1 MIISIYHKY
10 VKKRQKYKEKQ
21 VRSTTRAN
29 YFILIIMAVSIILP
43 AFNSLAYHNEIIA
56 KLTSGGH
63 ILMIRHALA
72 PGSGDP
78 NNFKIGDCTTQ
89 RNLDETGRA
98 QARSIGNWLRS
109 KGIASARVYSSQW
122 CRCLETAKLMQLGS
136 VQELPA
142 LNSFYERIQDR
153 EPNISA
159 LKDFISRQPLE
170 GELIVFVTHFVTIG
184 AITGESVSSG
194 TGVLLELK
202 EDKSYDVVGRLTF
215 EN

>member
-1 MIISIYHKY
+1 MRAVYLFVIIL
-10 VKKRQKYKEKQ
+10 
-21 VRSTTRAN
+21 AG
-29 YFILIIMAVSIILP
+29 SIIVSP
-43 AFNSLAYHNEIIA
+43 SNGLAGNNEIIA
-56 KLTSGGH
+56 KLKAGGH

-78 NNFKIGDCTTQ
+78 KYFKIGDCSTQ
-89 RNLDETGRA
+89 RNLNETGRT

-109 KGIASARVYSSQW
+109 KGVVSARVYSSQW
-122 CRCLETAKLMQLGS
+122 CRCLETAKLMNLGS
-136 VQELPA
+136 VQEFPA

-153 EPNISA
+153 EPNIGA
-159 LKDFISRQPLE
+159 LKDFISRQPIG

-184 AITGESVSSG
+184 AIASESVSSG

-202 EDKSYDVVGRLTF
+202 KDKSYEVVGRLTF